1 MQVILLK
8 DVKGQGK
15 AGQVV
20 KVSDGYARNMLFPR
34 QLAMEA
40 TPANMK
46 ILEKKRAQIEAQ
58 RAIDKQ
64 VAEDIK
70 AKIESKTVKV
80 VSKAGENGRLFGAIT
95 SKDIADAIQKEFLVE
110 LENRHIKRERLE
122 LLLENAWHLCAD
134 ALLAAGKNA
143 QTGSGSETV
152 DLLRRHLSPA
162 TLQKLT
168 DQLRYYAAQCR
179 YNVGVGHILGALS
192 ADWDALV
199 SGSGK

>member
-15 AGQVV
+15 AGEIV
-20 KVSDGYARNMLFPR
+20 KVSDGFARNMLFPKK
-34 QLAMEA
+34 LAMEA

-110 LENRHIKRERLE
+110 LDKKKIDLDAPIKQVGPAVVTLKLFPGVTAKCR
-122 LLLENAWHLCAD
+122 
-134 ALLAAGKNA
+134 
-143 QTGSGSETV
+143 V
-152 DLLRRHLSPA
+152 D
-162 TLQKLT
+162 
-168 DQLRYYAAQCR
+168 
-179 YNVGVGHILGALS
+179 VEVE
-192 ADWDALV
+192 
-199 SGSGK
+199 

>member
-8 DVKGQGK
+8 DVKGLGK
-15 AGQVV
+15 AGEVK

-110 LENRHIKRERLE
+110 LDKKKIDLDAPIKQVGLTEVTLK
-122 LLLENAWHLCAD
+122 LFPGVQAKC
-134 ALLAAGKNA
+134 K
-143 QTGSGSETV
+143 V
-152 DLLRRHLSPA
+152 DVV
-162 TLQKLT
+162 TEE
-168 DQLRYYAAQCR
+168 
-179 YNVGVGHILGALS
+179 
-192 ADWDALV
+192 
-199 SGSGK
+199 

>member
-20 KVSDGYARNMLFPR
+20 KVSDGYARNMLLPKK
-34 QLAMEA
+34 LAMEA

-46 ILEKKRAQIEAQ
+46 ILEKQRAQIEAQ

-70 AKIESKTVKV
+70 AKVESKTVKV
-80 VSKAGENGRLFGAIT
+80 VTKAGENGRLFGAIT

-110 LENRHIKRERLE
+110 LDKKKIDLDAPIKQVGL
-122 LLLENAWHLCAD
+122 
-134 ALLAAGKNA
+134 
-143 QTGSGSETV
+143 SEVTLKLFPGVQAKCKV
-152 DLLRRHLSPA
+152 DVV
-162 TLQKLT
+162 TEE
-168 DQLRYYAAQCR
+168 
-179 YNVGVGHILGALS
+179 
-192 ADWDALV
+192 
-199 SGSGK
+199 

>member
-15 AGQVV
+15 AGEVV
-20 KVSDGYARNMLFPR
+20 KVSDGYARNLLFPKK
-34 QLAMEA
+34 LAMEA

-64 VAEDIK
+64 VAEEIK

-80 VSKAGENGRLFGAIT
+80 VTKAGENGRLFGAIT

-110 LENRHIKRERLE
+110 LDKKKIDLDAPIK
-122 LLLENAWHLCAD
+122 
-134 ALLAAGKNA
+134 
-143 QTGSGSETV
+143 Q
-152 DLLRRHLSPA
+152 
-162 TLQKLT
+162 
-168 DQLRYYAAQCR
+168 
-179 YNVGVGHILGALS
+179 VGVTEVVLKLFPGVQAKCKV
-192 ADWDALV
+192 DV
-199 SGSGK
+199 QTE

>member
-110 LENRHIKRERLE
+110 LDKKKIDLDAPIKQVGLTEVTLK
-122 LLLENAWHLCAD
+122 LFPGVQAKC
-134 ALLAAGKNA
+134 K
-143 QTGSGSETV
+143 V
-152 DLLRRHLSPA
+152 DVV
-162 TLQKLT
+162 TEE
-168 DQLRYYAAQCR
+168 
-179 YNVGVGHILGALS
+179 
-192 ADWDALV
+192 
-199 SGSGK
+199 

>member
-20 KVSDGYARNMLFPR
+20 KVSDGYARNMLLPKK
-34 QLAMEA
+34 LAMEA

-46 ILEKKRAQIEAQ
+46 ILEKQRAQIEAQ

-70 AKIESKTVKV
+70 AKVESKTVKV
-80 VSKAGENGRLFGAIT
+80 VTKAGENGRLFGAIT

-110 LENRHIKRERLE
+110 LDKKKIDLDAPIKQVGITE
-122 LLLENAWHLCAD
+122 
-134 ALLAAGKNA
+134 
-143 QTGSGSETV
+143 
-152 DLLRRHLSPA
+152 A
-162 TLQKLT
+162 TLKLFPGV
-168 DQLRYYAAQCR
+168 AAKCKVDVQTE
-179 YNVGVGHILGALS
+179 
-192 ADWDALV
+192 
-199 SGSGK
+199 

>member
-46 ILEKKRAQIEAQ
+46 VLEKQRAQIEAQ

-70 AKIESKTVKV
+70 AKVESKTVTV
-80 VSKAGENGRLFGAIT
+80 YSKAGENGRLFGAIT
-95 SKDIADAIQKEFLVE
+95 SKDIADAIQKEFFVE
-110 LENRHIKRERLE
+110 LDKKKIDLDAPIK
-122 LLLENAWHLCAD
+122 
-134 ALLAAGKNA
+134 
-143 QTGSGSETV
+143 QTGISEVTLKLFPGVQAKCKV
-152 DLLRRHLSPA
+152 D
-162 TLQKLT
+162 
-168 DQLRYYAAQCR
+168 
-179 YNVGVGHILGALS
+179 VVS
-192 ADWDALV
+192 AE
-199 SGSGK
+199 

>member
-20 KVSDGYARNMLFPR
+20 KVSDGYARNMLLPKK
-34 QLAMEA
+34 LAMEA

-46 ILEKKRAQIEAQ
+46 VLEKQRAQIEAQ

-70 AKIESKTVKV
+70 AKVEAKTVKV
-80 VSKAGENGRLFGAIT
+80 VTKAGENGRLFGAIT

-110 LENRHIKRERLE
+110 LDKKKIDLDAPIKQVGL
-122 LLLENAWHLCAD
+122 
-134 ALLAAGKNA
+134 
-143 QTGSGSETV
+143 SEVTLKLFPGVQAKCKV
-152 DLLRRHLSPA
+152 DVV
-162 TLQKLT
+162 TEE
-168 DQLRYYAAQCR
+168 
-179 YNVGVGHILGALS
+179 
-192 ADWDALV
+192 
-199 SGSGK
+199 

>member
-70 AKIESKTVKV
+70 TKIESKTVKV

-110 LENRHIKRERLE
+110 LDKKKIDLDAPIKQVGLTEVTLK
-122 LLLENAWHLCAD
+122 LFPGVQAKC
-134 ALLAAGKNA
+134 K
-143 QTGSGSETV
+143 V
-152 DLLRRHLSPA
+152 DVV
-162 TLQKLT
+162 TEE
-168 DQLRYYAAQCR
+168 
-179 YNVGVGHILGALS
+179 
-192 ADWDALV
+192 
-199 SGSGK
+199 

>member
-70 AKIESKTVKV
+70 TKIESKTVKV

-110 LENRHIKRERLE
+110 LDKKKI
-122 LLLENAWHLCAD
+122 
-134 ALLAAGKNA
+134 
-143 QTGSGSETV
+143 
-152 DLLRRHLSPA
+152 DLDLPSSRWA
-162 TLQKLT
+162 
-168 DQLRYYAAQCR
+168 
-179 YNVGVGHILGALS
+179 
-192 ADWDALV
+192 
-199 SGSGK
+199 

>member
-20 KVSDGYARNMLFPR
+20 KVSDGYARNMLLPKK
-34 QLAMEA
+34 LAMEA

-46 ILEKKRAQIEAQ
+46 ILEKQRAQIEAQ

-70 AKIESKTVKV
+70 AKVESKTVKV
-80 VSKAGENGRLFGAIT
+80 VTKAGENGRLFGAIT

-110 LENRHIKRERLE
+110 LNKKKIDLDAPIKQVGITEVTLK
-122 LLLENAWHLCAD
+122 LFPGV
-134 ALLAAGKNA
+134 AAKCKVDV
-143 QTGSGSETV
+143 QTE
-152 DLLRRHLSPA
+152 
-162 TLQKLT
+162 
-168 DQLRYYAAQCR
+168 
-179 YNVGVGHILGALS
+179 
-192 ADWDALV
+192 
-199 SGSGK
+199 

>member
-20 KVSDGYARNMLFPR
+20 KVSEGYARNMLFPR

-110 LENRHIKRERLE
+110 LDKKKIDLDAPIKQVGL
-122 LLLENAWHLCAD
+122 
-134 ALLAAGKNA
+134 
-143 QTGSGSETV
+143 SEVTLKLFPGVQAKCKV
-152 DLLRRHLSPA
+152 DVV
-162 TLQKLT
+162 TEE
-168 DQLRYYAAQCR
+168 
-179 YNVGVGHILGALS
+179 
-192 ADWDALV
+192 
-199 SGSGK
+199 